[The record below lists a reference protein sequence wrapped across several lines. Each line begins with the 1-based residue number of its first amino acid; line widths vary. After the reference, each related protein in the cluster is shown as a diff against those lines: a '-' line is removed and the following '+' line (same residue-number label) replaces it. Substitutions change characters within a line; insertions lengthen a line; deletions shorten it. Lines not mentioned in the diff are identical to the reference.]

1 MPKKLNLNDIINCC
15 ESRFNRGLAADW
27 KNSDFIDLSRDI
39 LRDTGVNISTSTLKR
54 IFGKVA
60 VDDDYLPQQATLN
73 ALVKYGRY
81 VIDINDTCDNEKVLT
96 STKPVIAKTLPRT
109 YKYLPLIVFFAI
121 ASILA
126 FKFLKP
132 GNNSVCK
139 ISQTGSE
146 GLLPS
151 TVFFELQSP
160 DTKDS
165 LFLNFGDK
173 SALVF
178 VTNNLQKTAH
188 NYLFPGVFDVHLQT
202 RQAKLASTK
211 VYVRSNKWI
220 GFAFHDLVDV
230 RNSRYEFAAAK
241 TGNDSL
247 FNVSNS
253 QLYNAGLDTTE
264 RTYVRL
270 CNYTPTG
277 YSTDDFV
284 FETTF
289 KNKFQKG
296 AIHCQSTQFQIS
308 GSNSMIRFKLTSAG
322 CSFWVLNVVSEQ
334 VFEGSK
340 TNLSQFT
347 FNSEQWNT
355 VKLTN
360 RNKHL
365 SLLVNG
371 KQIFNGSYQKD
382 LGEIKGVFLEF
393 EGNGFV
399 KNCDLKSLNGKQL
412 YHF

>member
-1 MPKKLNLNDIINCC
+1 M
-15 ESRFNRGLAADW
+15 
-27 KNSDFIDLSRDI
+27 
-39 LRDTGVNISTSTLKR
+39 
-54 IFGKVA
+54 
-60 VDDDYLPQQATLN
+60 
-73 ALVKYGRY
+73 
-81 VIDINDTCDNEKVLT
+81 
-96 STKPVIAKTLPRT
+96 
-109 YKYLPLIVFFAI
+109 
-121 ASILA
+121 
-126 FKFLKP
+126 
-132 GNNSVCK
+132 
-139 ISQTGSE
+139 
-146 GLLPS
+146 
-151 TVFFELQSP
+151 
-160 DTKDS
+160 
-165 LFLNFGDK
+165 
-173 SALVF
+173 
-178 VTNNLQKTAH
+178 
-188 NYLFPGVFDVHLQT
+188 
-202 RQAKLASTK
+202 
-211 VYVRSNKWI
+211 
-220 GFAFHDLVDV
+220 DV

-371 KQIFNGSYQKD
+371 KQIFNGSYQKN